1 MKETTI
7 WFSMVRIIAWNLYP
21 PLVSDPTHAVDVG

>member
-7 WFSMVRIIAWNLYP
+7 WFSMVRIHRLGTYFHHWSPIRRML
-21 PLVSDPTHAVDVG
+21 